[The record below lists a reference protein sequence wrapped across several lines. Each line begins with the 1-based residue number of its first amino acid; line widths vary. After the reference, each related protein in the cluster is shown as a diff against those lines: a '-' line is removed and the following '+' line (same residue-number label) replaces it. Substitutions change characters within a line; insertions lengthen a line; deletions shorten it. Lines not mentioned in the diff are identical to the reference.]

1 MMQRI
6 EREIERK
13 GRARIC
19 KRSKSPG
26 IDFKESIPPANV
38 AWRAGKIGEGGEKMD
53 RIYVHCTAVC
63 KERNR

>member
-1 MMQRI
+1 MMQRL

-26 IDFKESIPPANV
+26 IDFKESIPPGYIGWQNRFLGSFNV
-38 AWRAGKIGEGGEKMD
+38 YGFRPRKGEKD
-53 RIYVHCTAVC
+53 
-63 KERNR
+63 